1 MPRPTPSR
9 PTNPM
14 HGDLAIACG
23 AWAVAS
29 AGVVLGGQPLW
40 IALMALAIPMFAF
53 IAVGH
58 LAGRGAVMACVA
70 SALGAG
76 MASGSAGSSAWGAV
90 GLIGLVDIMAMVGGL
105 AAERMAPAA
114 EAAVPVVGE
123 GTWMTVVVQHEA
135 AASETPRLAPVVT
148 PRSVPM
154 DRTRRHA
161 RPGRPQR
168 AGRTA

>member
-1 MPRPTPSR
+1 MPRPTPAR
-9 PTNPM
+9 PSL
-14 HGDLAIACG
+14 GDLEIACS

-29 AGVVLGGQPLW
+29 AGIVLGGPPLW
-40 IALMALAIPMFAF
+40 VALVVLAIPMVAF

-58 LAGRGAVMACVA
+58 LAGRGAVVACVA

-76 MASGSAGSSAWGAV
+76 MASGSVGWSAWGAV
-90 GLIGLVDIMAMVGGL
+90 GLIGLVDVVAMVGGL

-114 EAAVPVVGE
+114 GAAVPVGE
-123 GTWMTVVVQHEA
+123 GRWMTVVVQHEA
-135 AASETPRLAPVVT
+135 TASETPRLAPIVT
-148 PRSVPM
+148 PRNVPM

-161 RPGRPQR
+161 RPGSVRR

>member
-1 MPRPTPSR
+1 MPRPTQARPSL
-9 PTNPM
+9 
-14 HGDLAIACG
+14 GDLEIACC

-29 AGVVLGGQPLW
+29 AGIVLGGPPLW
-40 IALMALAIPMFAF
+40 VALVVLAIPMVAF

-58 LAGRGAVMACVA
+58 LAGRGAVIACVA

-76 MASGSAGSSAWGAV
+76 MASGSAGASAWGAV
-90 GLIGLVDIMAMVGGL
+90 AVVGFVDIAAIVGGI

-114 EAAVPVVGE
+114 HAAVPVRE
-123 GTWMTVVVQHEA
+123 GTWMTVVVHHEA
-135 AASETPRLAPVVT
+135 TASDNPRLAPVVT
-148 PRSVPM
+148 PRTVPM

-161 RPGRPQR
+161 RPGRSQR

>member
-1 MPRPTPSR
+1 MSR
-9 PTNPM
+9 PAPARPSL
-14 HGDLAIACG
+14 GDVEIACS

-29 AGVVLGGQPLW
+29 AGIVLGGPPLW
-40 IALMALAIPMFAF
+40 VALVVLAIPMAAF
-53 IAVGH
+53 VAVGH

-76 MASGSAGSSAWGAV
+76 MVSGAAGASAWGAV
-90 GLIGLVDIMAMVGGL
+90 AVLGFVDIAAMVGGL

-114 EAAVPVVGE
+114 EAAVPAGE
-123 GTWMTVVVQHEA
+123 GTWMTVVVHHEA
-135 AASETPRLAPVVT
+135 TADMPRLAPVVT
-148 PRSVPM
+148 PRGMPM